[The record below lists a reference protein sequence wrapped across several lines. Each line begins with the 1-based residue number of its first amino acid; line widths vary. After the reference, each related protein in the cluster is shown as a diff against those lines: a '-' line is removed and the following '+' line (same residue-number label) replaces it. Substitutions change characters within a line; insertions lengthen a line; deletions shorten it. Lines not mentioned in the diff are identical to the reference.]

1 MRAHTLKYRILW
13 LVAGFSMLMILLMPL
28 HAFLTVW
35 GASLI
40 GHYTALRLWK
50 EALLLL
56 CIVGTLYLVVTDG
69 KIRGHT
75 LTRKLAWLVMFY
87 IALNI
92 GWGLVALHQHTVTAK
107 AMGYGWILDLRFL
120 IFFLITWAVALRT
133 SRLRKNWQWM
143 ILLPA
148 AIVVIFGLLE
158 ALVLPH
164 DFLSHFGYGPNT
176 IQPYETINH
185 NQHYVRILSTLRG
198 ANPLGAYLLIPISV
212 LTGLIISGRRSWP
225 YVTLYIGSWLTLFFS
240 FSRSAWIGAVLTVAA
255 VSIQLLDRR
264 HLKPG
269 LLVVATLIVLGGA
282 VFALGHHSERF
293 ENYFTHTQT
302 HSAVKATSD
311 EGHWAALKN
320 GLREVWHQPFG
331 RGPGSAGPASIYNNH
346 SPRIAENYY
355 VQIAQETGWIGLIL
369 FLLINAGVGYL
380 LYVRRRDPL
389 AVMLYGSMIGI
400 SFINLLSHAWA
411 DDTLAYVWWG
421 LAGVAMVPLPEA
433 KKQREAYRR

>member
-1 MRAHTLKYRILW
+1 MRAHALKYRILW
-13 LVAGFSMLMILLMPL
+13 LVASLSMLIILLMPL

-50 EALLLL
+50 EVLLLL
-56 CIVGTLYLVVTDG
+56 AIIGTLYLVITDG
-69 KIRGHT
+69 KIRAHT
-75 LTRKLAWLVMFY
+75 LTRRLAWLIIFY
-87 IALNI
+87 IVLNI

-107 AMGYGWILDLRFL
+107 AVGYGWIIDLRFL

-143 ILLPA
+143 ILVPA
-148 AIVVIFGLLE
+148 AIVVVFGLLE

-164 DFLSHFGYGPNT
+164 DFLAHFGYGPNT

-185 NQHYVRILSTLRG
+185 NQHYIRILSTLRG
-198 ANPLGAYLLIPISV
+198 SNPLGAYLLIPISV

-225 YVTLYIGSWLTLFFS
+225 YITLYIGSWLTLFFS

-269 LLVVATLIVLGGA
+269 LIIVGTLIVLGSIF
-282 VFALGHHSERF
+282 FAAGHHNQRF
-293 ENYFTHTQT
+293 ENYFQHTQS
-302 HSAVKATSD
+302 HSAVKTTSD
-311 EGHWAALKN
+311 QGHLTALKS
-320 GLREVWHQPFG
+320 GLHDVLHQPFG
-331 RGPGSAGPASIYNNH
+331 RGPGSAGPASVYNDH
-346 SPRIAENYY
+346 PPRIAENYFIQ
-355 VQIAQETGWIGLIL
+355 VAQETGWVGLIL
-369 FLLINAGVGYL
+369 FLLINVGVGYL

-389 AVMLYGSMIGI
+389 AVMLYGSFIGI
-400 SFINLLSHAWA
+400 TFINLLSHAWA

-433 KKQREAYRR
+433 KKQREAYRS

>member
-1 MRAHTLKYRILW
+1 MRAHALKYRILW
-13 LVAGFSMLMILLMPL
+13 LVAGISMLIILLIPL
-28 HAFLTVW
+28 HAFLTVS

-40 GHYTALRLWK
+40 GHYTLLRLWK
-50 EALLLL
+50 EVLLLV
-56 CIVGTLYLVVTDG
+56 CVAGTLYLVITDG
-69 KIRGHT
+69 KIRAHT
-75 LTRKLAWLVMFY
+75 LTRRLAWLVIFY
-87 IALNI
+87 IILNI

-107 AMGYGWILDLRFL
+107 AVGYGWIIDLRFL
-120 IFFLITWAVALRT
+120 IFFLVTWAVALRT

-143 ILLPA
+143 ILVPA
-148 AIVVIFGLLE
+148 AVVVVFGLLE

-164 DFLSHFGYGPNT
+164 DFLTHFGYGPNT

-198 ANPLGAYLLIPISV
+198 SNPLGAYLLIPISV

-240 FSRSAWIGAVLTVAA
+240 FSRSAWIGAILTVAA

-269 LLVVATLIVLGGA
+269 LMVVGTLVVLGG
-282 VFALGHHSERF
+282 VFFAAGHHNQRF
-293 ENYFTHTQT
+293 ENYFQHTQT
-302 HSAVKATSD
+302 NSAVKTTSD
-311 EGHWAALKN
+311 QGHLTALKS
-320 GLREVWHQPFG
+320 GLHDVLHQPFG
-331 RGPGSAGPASIYNNH
+331 RGPGSAGPASVYNNH
-346 SPRIAENYY
+346 PPRIAEDYY
-355 VQIAQETGWIGLIL
+355 VQIAQETGWVGLIL

-433 KKQREAYRR
+433 KKQREAYRN

>member
-1 MRAHTLKYRILW
+1 LW
-13 LVAGFSMLMILLMPL
+13 LVAGVSMLIILLMPL

-50 EALLLL
+50 EVLLLV
-56 CIVGTLYLVVTDG
+56 CIAGTLYLVVTDG
-69 KIRGHT
+69 KIRFHT
-75 LTRKLAWLVMFY
+75 LTRKLAWLVIFY

-92 GWGLVALHQHTVTAK
+92 VWGLVALHQHTVTAK
-107 AMGYGWILDLRFL
+107 AMGYGWIVDLRFL

-133 SRLRKNWQWM
+133 SRLRKNWRWI

-158 ALVLPH
+158 AVVLPH
-164 DFLSHFGYGPNT
+164 GFLSHFGYGPNT

-198 ANPLGAYLLIPISV
+198 ANPLGAYMLIPISV

-269 LLVVATLIVLGGA
+269 LLVIGALIVLGGA
-282 VFALGHHSERF
+282 VFAFGHRSERF

-302 HSAVKATSD
+302 HSAVKSSSND
-311 EGHWAALKN
+311 GHLAAMKS
-320 GLREVWHQPFG
+320 GLHDVLHQPFG
-331 RGPGSAGPASIYNNH
+331 RGPGSAGPASVYNNH
-346 SPRIAENYY
+346 PPRIAENYY
-355 VQIAQETGWIGLIL
+355 IQVAQETGWVGLLL

-389 AVMLYGSMIGI
+389 AVMLYGSLIGI

-433 KKQREAYRR
+433 QKQREAYRR